1 MFTTEGK
8 GMTVIADDLTG
19 AAEIAGMAPA
29 GTVVIATNTRSLS
42 ETEAQEETVRV
53 IRHYAL
59 TKEHIIFKKT
69 DSAIRGH
76 IVAELQT
83 IMRELGYERCLLLP
97 QNPSKGRV
105 IKDGM
110 YYVNDV
116 PLHNT
121 SFSYDPEFPAV
132 SSEVQEVLKGASYL
146 SLNDR
151 MKTGINIAEAKS
163 KEDIELQVG
172 KVERDTLVAGAA
184 DLFAAIRSQRSTD
197 NPITVKPQN
206 RITVQPHN
214 RTTAKGQLSF
224 DGFSS
229 ITIVQGSTLS
239 QDLSTLSFFSQYNI
253 QTCPMPDDVFDGAD
267 RTDWLKK
274 GNICMTIPQK
284 RSNPVWC
291 KTIMAKTVCERFGI
305 IPSEKSLTSIEII
318 HTTETDVS
326 DADSLLVIEG
336 GATAFAILTAMNWD
350 KLQLIEQIAAG
361 VVALKHDNVI
371 VVLKPGSYPWGGMFS
386 NFKL

>member
-1 MFTTEGK
+1 MLTTNSK
-8 GMTVIADDLTG
+8 GITVIADDLTG

-29 GTVVIATNTRSLS
+29 GTIVIATNTRSLS
-42 ETEAQEETVRV
+42 EAEAKEETTRV
-53 IRHYAL
+53 INHYAL
-59 TKEHIIFKKT
+59 TKENIIFKKT

-83 IMRELGYERCLLLP
+83 IMRELGHERCLLLP

-105 IKDGM
+105 IKDGR

-116 PLHNT
+116 PLHKT

-132 SSEVQEVLKGASYL
+132 SSEVKEILKGASYL
-146 SLNDR
+146 SLNDEI
-151 MKTGINIAEAKS
+151 KTGINIAEATS
-163 KEDIELQVG
+163 KEDIELQAD
-172 KVERDTLVAGAA
+172 KVDRDILVAGAA
-184 DLFAAIRSQRSTD
+184 DLFD
-197 NPITVKPQN
+197 VITGNCQKTIN
-206 RITVQPHN
+206 Y
-214 RTTAKGQLSF
+214 QLSF
-224 DGFSS
+224 DAFSS

-239 QDLSTLSFFSQYNI
+239 QDLSTLSFFTQYNI
-253 QTCPMPDDVFDGAD
+253 LKCPMPDDVLDGAD

-305 IPSEKSLTSIEII
+305 IPSKKCLKSIEIV
-318 HTTETDVS
+318 HTIETDIS
-326 DADSLLVIEG
+326 DADTLLVIEG

-350 KLQLIEQIAAG
+350 ELQLVGQIAAG
-361 VVALKHDNVI
+361 VVALKRDNVI
-371 VVLKPGSYPWGGMFS
+371 VVLKPGSYPWGEMFS
-386 NFKL
+386 CDYKRK